1 METAIIGGLIALLN
15 IFILFELN
23 RMNSEITAFR
33 MVADRVTKLEAQVH
47 SCPECRSSMEG

>member
-1 METAIIGGLIALLN
+1 METAIINGLIALLN

-23 RMNSEITAFR
+23 RMNNEIMAFR
-33 MVADRVTKLEAQVH
+33 MVADRVTKLETQVH

>member
-23 RMNSEITAFR
+23 RMNNEIMAFR
-33 MVADRVTKLEAQVH
+33 MVADRVTKLETQVH

>member
-23 RMNSEITAFR
+23 RMNNEITAFR
-33 MVADRVTKLEAQVH
+33 VVADRVTKLETQVH
-47 SCPECRSSMEG
+47 SCPECRSSMGD

>member
-1 METAIIGGLIALLN
+1 METAILGGLIALLN

-23 RMNSEITAFR
+23 RMNNEIMAFR
-33 MVADRVTKLEAQVH
+33 MVADRVTKLETQVH

>member
-23 RMNSEITAFR
+23 RMNNEITAFR